1 MVFIDVDSLV
11 LGFLYKVLYFKGT
24 PCSYLRRMPRLT
36 QPCAPLDSE
45 VVNFFTDPKARADKR
60 LKKVGKRLKI
70 YVLAK
75 LIHGGNPFSKA
86 KHNQTG
92 KCSIFHRRET
102 SIREFWHC
110 SFVTKSWKLS

>member
-1 MVFIDVDSLV
+1 MVFIGVYSLV

-60 LKKVGKRLKI
+60 LKKVGKRLK
-70 YVLAK
+70 
-75 LIHGGNPFSKA
+75 
-86 KHNQTG
+86 
-92 KCSIFHRRET
+92 
-102 SIREFWHC
+102 
-110 SFVTKSWKLS
+110 VTFLPN

>member
-1 MVFIDVDSLV
+1 MVFIDVDSLF
-11 LGFLYKVLYFKGT
+11 LGFLYIVLYFKGT

-60 LKKVGKRLKI
+60 LKRVEKRLK
-70 YVLAK
+70 VK
-75 LIHGGNPFSKA
+75 VGNPFSKA